1 MVNPKL
7 NRQRGKSYERYIA
20 NRLGGRRMGVMG
32 KEDVDHPLFSI
43 ECKSFA
49 RFAGEKVMAQAERNA
64 YKDKTPLSIVHIR
77 GNSHDKDIVMMR
89 LSDFEDYLGKLKT
102 VITIEEV

>member
-1 MVNPKL
+1 MNPKL

-20 NRLGGRRMGVMG
+20 KRLGGRRMGVMG
-32 KEDVDHPLFSI
+32 KEDCDTELFSV

-49 RFAGEKVMAQAERNA
+49 RFAGEGIMQQAERNV
-64 YKDKTPLSIVHIR
+64 YKDKTPLAIVHIR

-89 LSDFEDYLGKLKT
+89 LSDFEDYMGKLK
-102 VITIEEV
+102 EVSNE